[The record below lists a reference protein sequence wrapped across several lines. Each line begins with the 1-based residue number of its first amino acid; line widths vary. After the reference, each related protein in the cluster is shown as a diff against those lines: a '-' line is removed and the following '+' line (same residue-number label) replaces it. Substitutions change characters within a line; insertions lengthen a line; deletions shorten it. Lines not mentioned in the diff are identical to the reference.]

1 MAVVTTKSTAITNRD
16 ATPVVLANDY
26 LAKSVVYHAGGV
38 VAATATDSI
47 ASAYKFASIPSNA
60 YVISM
65 ILSNDAIT
73 GASATID
80 LYDTTANGGAIV
92 PSTGS
97 GVFSSAIS
105 LATAASDKF
114 AFTVSNAN
122 SEKRV
127 WELLGLSADP
137 CKSYDV
143 VMTLTAAA
151 TAAGSI
157 ALNVLYSQ

>member
-1 MAVVTTKSTAITNRD
+1 MAIVTTKSSTITNRD

-26 LAKSVVYHAGGV
+26 LAKSVTFHATGV
-38 VAATATDSI
+38 VAAANGDSI
-47 ASAYKFASIPSNA
+47 GSSYKFASIPSNA
-60 YVISM
+60 YIMSVI
-65 ILSNDAIT
+65 LANDAIT

-97 GVFSSAIS
+97 GVISTAIS
-105 LATAASDKF
+105 VATATTDRF
-114 AFTVSNAN
+114 TMTVSNAN

-137 CKSYDV
+137 VKYYDV

-157 ALNVLYSQ
+157 SLSVLYSQ